1 MEEAQKSLSSTFYAK
16 TSGEMSKNL
25 ERLESIKA
33 AVISSMVGTLASLPI
48 SLSQATNSTELIL
61 HSSVILI
68 SCALFGVT
76 FRYAVRRDID
86 NVQLKTGTAGA
97 FGFVKGTNY
106 FFFTALFALHII
118 LINNYNI
125 LVRQRVLAWIFETE
139 KSVLIKFGFF
149 LFSLTYSVLTR
160 GYGNWK
166 LNTVEKLLS
175 YAGYSTYNFLLPY

>member
-16 TSGEMSKNL
+16 TSGETSKNL

-48 SLSQATNSTELIL
+48 SLSQATNSKELIL

-106 FFFTALFALHII
+106 YIYIYFFIALFGSHII
-118 LINNYNI
+118 LIDNYNI
-125 LVRQRVLAWIFETE
+125 LVRQRVLAWIFET
-139 KSVLIKFGFF
+139 KSG
-149 LFSLTYSVLTR
+149 S
-160 GYGNWK
+160 W
-166 LNTVEKLLS
+166 LNLDSFCLAWPTLCLQEGM
-175 YAGYSTYNFLLPY
+175 ATEN